1 MPADVSDPRVYAYRA
16 HLALAVG
23 RVDDAR
29 ADIGRALQAAPND
42 ANALSLQAIIAVA
55 QGDKAAASDAAQ
67 RAVAAAP
74 NSATAHIALSYAQQA
89 RFDLPGGGGY
99 GSALERD
106 PEAVLRDVLDGY
118 VSRAAAASEYG
129 VVVLGPEDALV
140 LLPGDL
146 YVDEDA
152 TARLR
157 EEMR

>member
-1 MPADVSDPRVYAYRA
+1 VSGGSRVSILDDRIAVPAPGAFG
-16 HLALAVG
+16 G
-23 RVDDAR
+23 RS
-29 ADIGRALQAAPND
+29 GAPG
-42 ANALSLQAIIAVA
+42 ALSVPAKKLVHVE
-55 QGDKAAASDAAQ
+55 
-67 RAVAAAP
+67 RPV
-74 NSATAHIALSYAQQA
+74 

-99 GSALERD
+99 GPALERD

-118 VSRAAAASEYG
+118 VSRSAAASEYG
-129 VVVLGPEDALV
+129 VVVRGPEDALV